1 MRNLFDLD
9 NQIVIITGGNGQIGQ
24 EFSRI
29 LIEYGAK
36 VVIFDLK
43 IDQNF
48 LTKYKRLYYYNV
60 DITNRKQIQDAL
72 VQVKKDVGIPTALI
86 NNAALDFPPNS
97 TDDITGP
104 FEKISEESYDKIME
118 VNAKGI
124 FLCCQVIGSEMAR
137 NEKGSIVN
145 MCSVYG
151 MLSPHP
157 EIYDYKNMNGEEWN
171 KPCLYCISKAVLLNL
186 SKYLAIYWA
195 KKKVRVN
202 CLTPS
207 GVLNHQDSR
216 FLKNYSKSIPIGRMA
231 EVTELD
237 GAIIYLISDA
247 STYYTGNNLVVDGGW
262 TAW

>member
-9 NQIVIITGGNGQIGQ
+9 NNIVIITGGNGQIGQ

-29 LIEYGAK
+29 LIEYGAR

-43 IDQNF
+43 IDQDF
-48 LTKYKRLYYYNV
+48 LMKYENLYYYNV

-72 VQVKKDVGIPTALI
+72 AQVKREVGIPTALI

-97 TDDITGP
+97 TGDATGP

-118 VNAKGI
+118 VNVKGI

-157 EIYDYKNMNGEEWN
+157 EIYDYKNVDGKEWN
-171 KPCLYCISKAVLLNL
+171 KSCLYSISKATLLNL
-186 SKYLAIYWA
+186 SRYLAVYWA

-207 GVLNHQDSR
+207 GVFNHQDSR
-216 FLKNYSKSIPIGRMA
+216 FLKNYSKSIPMGRMA
-231 EVTELD
+231 EVNELD
-237 GAIIYLISDA
+237 GAIIYLVSDA

>member
-1 MRNLFDLD
+1 
-9 NQIVIITGGNGQIGQ
+9 
-24 EFSRI
+24 
-29 LIEYGAK
+29 
-36 VVIFDLK
+36 
-43 IDQNF
+43 
-48 LTKYKRLYYYNV
+48 
-60 DITNRKQIQDAL
+60 
-72 VQVKKDVGIPTALI
+72 
-86 NNAALDFPPNS
+86 
-97 TDDITGP
+97 
-104 FEKISEESYDKIME
+104 
-118 VNAKGI
+118 
-124 FLCCQVIGSEMAR
+124 
-137 NEKGSIVN
+137 
-145 MCSVYG
+145 
-151 MLSPHP
+151 
-157 EIYDYKNMNGEEWN
+157 MNGEEWN